1 MGRFQPH
8 SNTHSTDSIWLF
20 FGWQPSHFFIPYSLW
35 SPYGMDHSIDIP
47 CGFHAIS
54 NEFTLQIHVLLHKD
68 SMEQSTVEKHIK
80 CVVKSSANIKN
91 HTLHSTTCDKH
102 KWEDILTTEP
112 YDCYK
117 TANCPHLIVLWPG
130 HAQSKCW

>member
-1 MGRFQPH
+1 
-8 SNTHSTDSIWLF
+8 
-20 FGWQPSHFFIPYSLW
+20 
-35 SPYGMDHSIDIP
+35 MDHSIDIP
-47 CGFHAIS
+47 CGLHGIS

-80 CVVKSSANIKN
+80 CVVKNSANIKN
-91 HTLHSTTCDKH
+91 QTLHSTTCHKH
-102 KWEDILTTEP
+102 KWENILITEP

-117 TANCPHLIVLWPG
+117 TANCPHLIVLWAG